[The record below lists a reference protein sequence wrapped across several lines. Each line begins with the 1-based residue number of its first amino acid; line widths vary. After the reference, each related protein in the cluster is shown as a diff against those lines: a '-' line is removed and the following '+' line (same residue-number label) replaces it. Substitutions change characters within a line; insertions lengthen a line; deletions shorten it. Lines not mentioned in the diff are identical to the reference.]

1 MVGVRALVVAVA
13 LALVGPGAAS
23 AFVKCQMP
31 DGRLLFVDV
40 PPPGCVVKGE
50 MKNSEPAEPPSE
62 PSTPGEDAEGEAGSG
77 SARSDSGDAQAIAG
91 ARRIERELDSAA
103 DELDRVKQDRENAP
117 KSPPGIYVDVND
129 GSSKFEEN
137 ERVQPDVAAQLDAR
151 EKEVLER
158 IQGLRDEY
166 ATLTTDVEKQNGGR
180 APPWWSS
187 TPRCPR
193 CP

>member
-13 LALVGPGAAS
+13 LALVGAGDAA

-40 PPPGCVVKGE
+40 PPPDCVVQGE
-50 MKNSEPAEPPSE
+50 MKNSEPAEPAS
-62 PSTPGEDAEGEAGSG
+62 EDAEGDAGG
-77 SARSDSGDAQAIAG
+77 DSAGSDSGDAQAIAG
-91 ARRIERELDSAA
+91 ARRIERELDSVA

-117 KSPPGIYVDVND
+117 KSPPGIYVDLND
-129 GSSKFEEN
+129 GSAQFEEN
-137 ERVQPDVAAQLDAR
+137 ERVRADVAAQLDAR
-151 EKEVLER
+151 EKEALER

-166 ATLTTDVEKQNGGR
+166 AKLTSDVEAQHGGR
-180 APPWWSS
+180 APSWWSS